1 MLENECFLPL
11 WYMNVLSVF
20 VQLIGATWL
29 RATLPPFSS
38 IPGISSRLAS
48 RSLPT
53 DPTIRGEHASHHPI
67 RDELVSPPPIRDELG
82 SHPPIRGELASHS
95 PARE

>member
-11 WYMNVLSVF
+11 WYMSFLSVS
-20 VQLIGATWL
+20 VQLIGATGL

-53 DPTIRGEHASHHPI
+53 DP
-67 RDELVSPPPIRDELG
+67 
-82 SHPPIRGELASHS
+82 PIRGELASHTLS
-95 PARE
+95 KIKLILLLQSKVSLLLIPYQRGACDS